1 MIVVLYSQFET
12 AALRMAAIISIS
24 ERFFILEHEASCRFG

>member
-1 MIVVLYSQFET
+1 
-12 AALRMAAIISIS
+12 MAAIISIS